1 MCLIMAMDLKKV
13 HYLTIIGFGI
23 VIFLV
28 VIMASIAFLV
38 MDLPPAYVVM
48 MIAALCIYL
57 PVFSIV
63 GFKILSKS

>member
-1 MCLIMAMDLKKV
+1 MDLKKV

-38 MDLPPAYVVM
+38 MELSPTYVVM
-48 MIAALCIYL
+48 MITALCVYL

-63 GFKILSKS
+63 GFKILSKA